1 MKIKEII
8 PEAASPG
15 ATSAGNIAAVAN
27 PHITNPYVYKS
38 ANKKPKKVN
47 YQLKI
52 KKNRKIA

>member
-38 ANKKPKKVN
+38 ARKKPKKS
-47 YQLKI
+47 QTH
-52 KKNRKIA
+52 